1 MNHYHHQNHHHHQ
14 QPHVATSRIIIFIII
29 MVDSLA
35 QSLLSVPLQCEATF
49 DTSSR
54 IIFHT
59 PAFTRTI
66 KKGNIAGKIYFGTL
80 FCKYSKLSLEPS
92 KREISQEKY
101 ILGHYIGNTPAFTFT
116 NIATNTIWDI
126 IKFVNKQGYI
136 TIWYILEMIKLSQR
150 EKSNKYEAKTDK
162 SKEQR
167 ANSNRTNVGQKTL
180 KVFRI
185 FNRTAKV

>member
-1 MNHYHHQNHHHHQ
+1 MTR
-14 QPHVATSRIIIFIII
+14 AAASFFILQL
-29 MVDSLA
+29 SL
-35 QSLLSVPLQCEATF
+35 E
-49 DTSSR
+49 
-54 IIFHT
+54 
-59 PAFTRTI
+59 TI